1 MERGV
6 QGSGLIN
13 RVDLSLVVVLALVFV
28 VPCSLGLLGGFPVH
42 EVLGFVVTILV
53 LQGLAAAAGVGLRI
67 PEVLLVPLLA
77 SVAAG
82 VILGI
87 FRICDLFSERSSRVG
102 RQIGRVKLLM
112 ERHPALSTYG
122 DFMLIP
128 IMWIPGFGL
137 YGTPVVAWIL
147 HWRGPRS
154 VLLMLAGWL
163 IACLFVLGMA
173 EGFRAVL
180 RI

>member
-1 MERGV
+1 MERQV
-6 QGSGLIN
+6 QGSGMIG
-13 RVDLSLVVVLALVFV
+13 RADVSLAVVLALVFV
-28 VPCSLGLLGGFPVH
+28 LPMLLGLLGGFPVH
-42 EVLGFVVTILV
+42 EMLGFVLTILV

-67 PEVLLVPLLA
+67 PEALLLPLLL
-77 SVAAG
+77 SVASG
-82 VILGI
+82 VIIGI
-87 FRICDLFSERSSRVG
+87 YLVCDLFSEGSPRV
-102 RQIGRVKLLM
+102 RAQIGRVKLLM
-112 ERHPALSTYG
+112 ERHPSLSTYG
-122 DFMLIP
+122 EFMLVP